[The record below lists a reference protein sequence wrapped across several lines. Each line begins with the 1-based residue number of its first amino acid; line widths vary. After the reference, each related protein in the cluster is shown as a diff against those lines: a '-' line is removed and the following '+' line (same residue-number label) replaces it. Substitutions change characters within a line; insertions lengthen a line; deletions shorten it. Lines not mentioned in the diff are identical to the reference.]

1 MLIDHIIYAA
11 PDLEIAVADMES
23 RFGVRPSGGG
33 KHTGQGTHNKLLPL
47 AQERIS
53 RLSPLI
59 LSNPSHAVPVPTE
72 LTALPTAAWWA
83 GPLNAM
89 TSRQRSNTLASRVL
103 TKATCWKATELR
115 PQAPSCDGAL
125 RAMR

>member
-11 PDLEIAVADMES
+11 PDLEIAVADIER
-23 RFGVRPSGGG
+23 RFGVRPRGGG
-33 KHTGQGTHNKLLPL
+33 NTRGKGLTTSCFPS

-59 LSNPSHAVPVPTE
+59 LSNPSHAVNPTE
-72 LTALPTAAWWA
+72 LTALPAAAWWA
-83 GPLNAM
+83 GPFHAM

-103 TKATCWKATELR
+103 TQAT
-115 PQAPSCDGAL
+115 
-125 RAMR
+125 